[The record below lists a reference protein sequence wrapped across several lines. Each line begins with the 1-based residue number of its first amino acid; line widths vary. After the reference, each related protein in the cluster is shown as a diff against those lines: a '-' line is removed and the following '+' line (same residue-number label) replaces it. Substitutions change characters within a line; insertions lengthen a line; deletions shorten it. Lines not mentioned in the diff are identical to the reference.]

1 MSDWEEFF
9 LAASPALLAPRAR
22 FRHNCS
28 LRGGGGGRRRR
39 LLEFRQLVLERGSEK
54 TAAGEKEKEQVKCF
68 LEEEGRE
75 KSPIFHT
82 KRYFVL
88 VGNAESG

>member
-28 LRGGGGGRRRR
+28 LRRGGGGGGWRRR

-54 TAAGEKEKEQVKCF
+54 TAVGEKKKEQVKCF
-68 LEEEGRE
+68 LEEVKWREGKITEFSYKKHCLSR
-75 KSPIFHT
+75 
-82 KRYFVL
+82 
-88 VGNAESG
+88 